1 MRPRRAALAVLASLI
16 AAAAAAER
24 VPPPRFADPARRQKL
39 AAALPEIEKVFANTL
54 ARQKLPG
61 LAFGVVI
68 DGELVFGKGY
78 GVRDVAATAPVDA
91 DTVFRIA
98 SMTKSFTALAIL
110 KLRDEGRLSLDDP
123 ASKYV
128 PEMARLAPA
137 TADSPAITIR
147 HLLTHSEGF
156 PEDNPWGDRQ
166 LARSDATLGRWIEGG
181 IPFSNAPG
189 VAFEYSNYGF
199 AILGRIVA
207 RASGMRYR
215 DYVDAHILRPL
226 GMTATTWE
234 AASVPPDRLARGYRA
249 DGDGWQEEPAL
260 ADGSFGAMGGL
271 FSSVRDLAR
280 YTSFFLSAWPP
291 RDDPEAGPLRRSS
304 VREMQQ
310 AWRFSGAGASR
321 DTVEAPL
328 RFSTNAYGY
337 GLTVAQSCRFRFVVS
352 HGGGLPGFG
361 SVMRWLPEHGVAI
374 VALANLTYAG
384 PGRAANE
391 ALEALHRTGALR
403 PRVVQPSP
411 ALLAA
416 SDGVTRLIERWDD
429 ALLDSL
435 AADNLLLDTP
445 RDKRKARLAELHDR
459 LGACRPEG
467 EIDAE
472 NALRGRWKLACDKGH
487 AFVSITLAPTMPPR
501 VQSLVTTF
509 APALSPAQQRVVD
522 RIAALM
528 KGGDPGKDARVAEQ
542 AMVRGDYSV
551 LVRAIDAAAA
561 WGECRPG
568 EVRRGDGETQAVVR
582 LECAGG
588 HLDADLAIDKASGRL
603 KSLRLV
609 PAGDDTCV
617 P

>member
-1 MRPRRAALAVLASLI
+1 MSPRRAALAVLVSLI
-16 AAAAAAER
+16 AATASAAQ

-39 AAALPEIEKVFANTL
+39 AAAFPEIEKVFADTV

-68 DGELVFGKGY
+68 DGELVLSKGY
-78 GVRDVAATAPVDA
+78 GVRDVATNAPVDA

-110 KLRDEGRLSLDDP
+110 KLRDEGRLSLDDL

-128 PEMARLAPA
+128 PEMTRLALP
-137 TADSPAITIR
+137 TGDSPAITIR

-166 LARSDATLGRWIEGG
+166 LAQSDATLGRWILGG

-215 DYVDAHILRPL
+215 DYVDAHILKPL

-234 AASVPPDRLARGYRA
+234 AASVPPERLALGYRA
-249 DGDGWQEEPAL
+249 FGDSWQEEPAL

-271 FSSVRDLAR
+271 YSSVRDLAR

-291 RDDPEAGPLRRSS
+291 RDDPEAGPVRRASA
-304 VREMQQ
+304 REMQQ
-310 AWRFSGAGASR
+310 AWRFTSATASR
-321 DTVEAPL
+321 ETVDAPL
-328 RFSTNAYGY
+328 RFSAGAYGY
-337 GLTVAQSCRFRFVVS
+337 GLGFSETCRFRFMVS

-361 SVMRWLPEHGVAI
+361 SVMRWLPEHGVAV

-391 ALEALHRTGALR
+391 ALEALYRTGALQ
-403 PRVVQPSP
+403 PRVVQPSA

-416 SDGVTRLIERWDD
+416 RDGVNRLIERWDD
-429 ALLDSL
+429 ALADSL
-435 AADNLLLDTP
+435 AADNLFLDTP
-445 RDKRKARLAELHDR
+445 RDKRQARFAELHER

-472 NALRGRWKLACDKGH
+472 NALRGRWTLACDKGR
-487 AFVSITLAPTMPPR
+487 ASVAITLAPTQPPR
-501 VQSLVTTF
+501 VQSLTTTL
-509 APALSPAQQRVVD
+509 APALSGALQRAVD
-522 RIAALM
+522 RLASLTKAGADAGLPDLLAEGTDPAPLRRAL
-528 KGGDPGKDARVAEQ
+528 G
-542 AMVRGDYSV
+542 
-551 LVRAIDAAAA
+551 AAAA

-568 EVRRGDGETQAVVR
+568 ELRRGDGETQAVVR
-582 LECAGG
+582 LECVGG
-588 HLDADLAIDKASGRL
+588 RLDADLVIDKDSGRL
-603 KSLRLV
+603 KSLRLA
-609 PAGDDTCV
+609 PASDETCV